1 MYGIYGPLIIV
12 GGQFIEAFHFHSN
25 FLDVLPLM
33 FGYIFSAFQYI
44 DMEFSTWAMNDPIFV
59 MNPNMGAM
67 VTRDWGISFIL
78 TYLGQQYQD

>member
-25 FLDVLPLM
+25 FLDVIPLM

-44 DMEFSTWAMNDPIFV
+44 DMEFST
-59 MNPNMGAM
+59 
-67 VTRDWGISFIL
+67 
-78 TYLGQQYQD
+78 